1 MQEMYFYS
9 AAKRCVIDSI
19 RPDGK
24 SMISGET
31 FEQVKAR
38 VPDVQI
44 LTLEEASRALEQ
56 SVIDKVVTPITAAQF
71 DAALEELPPTKWRV
85 YGESESFMSSEP
97 ISGRVTTIYV
107 RIGRA
112 YFAFADVYTLTH
124 QQIVDKV
131 KACLH

>member
-1 MQEMYFYS
+1 MQEMYFFS

-19 RPDGK
+19 RADGR
-24 SMISGET
+24 SMIYGET
-31 FEQVKAR
+31 FEQLKAR

-44 LTLEEASRALEQ
+44 MSLEQAASALEASC
-56 SVIDKVVTPITAAQF
+56 IDKTVTKITLKQF
-71 DAALEELPPTKWRV
+71 ENAMEDLPPTNWRV
-85 YGESESFMSSEP
+85 YGDSESFMCSEP

-107 RIGRA
+107 RIGRS
-112 YFAFADVYTLTH
+112 YYAFSDVYSLSH